1 MAGIEQTAGYSAA
14 GARSW
19 PPAVRVRFRLR
30 NCVPFLMVALVLAT
44 WEILAHSPYV
54 TPFML
59 PTIETVARQIGKDI
73 SSGEVFIN
81 LAATFYRTLVG
92 FAVAAVIGVLLGILM
107 VHNRLMFWFFD
118 PVISATFPVPKVALL
133 PVFILWFGLYDFSK
147 IMLIIANAAFPVVT
161 ATVAGLR
168 GVDRHLVW
176 SARSLGASERRV
188 AWEIVFP
195 AGLPQI
201 LTGLQVALPI
211 SLIVAIVAEIV
222 MSGDGLGGA
231 MIEAAR
237 SLDSPAVFAGIVE
250 IALAGFCL
258 IKSMELIRRRLLVWH
273 SESVI
278 NVT

>member
-1 MAGIEQTAGYSAA
+1 MAGIGQAAGYNAA
-14 GARSW
+14 DSRSW
-19 PPAVRVRFRLR
+19 LLAVRLRFRLR

-44 WEILAHSPYV
+44 WEIAAHSAYV

-59 PTIETVARQIGKDI
+59 PAIETVASQIGTDI
-73 SSGEVFIN
+73 ASGEVFIH

-92 FAVAAVIGVLLGILM
+92 FGVAAVIGVLLGILM

-133 PVFILWFGLYDFSK
+133 PVFILWFGFYDFSK

-168 GVDRHLVW
+168 SVDRHLIW

-211 SLIVAIVAEIV
+211 SLIVAIVSEIV
-222 MSGDGLGGA
+222 MGGDGLGGA

-237 SLDSPAVFAGIVE
+237 NLDSPAVFAGIVE

-273 SESVI
+273 SESIV
-278 NVT
+278 NVM